1 MITKMFTSKQA
12 LEHLSY
18 AITCGFCFEKFIY
31 GKGVYGN
38 RVSLIRDKSPL
49 NLYNT
54 NTSFKT
60 SSFHAVEGIKA
71 LELPQTILVIRKK
84 LEEFF
89 TSKENFLE
97 FLDGYKAEFV
107 TEEDKQHLADNWFNS
122 VSKKLLVSSLT
133 DFQRLNNFL
142 IANIVLQLPMGAQ
155 LKIAKFRK
163 EQIIAL
169 VTQQIIPEDFG
180 KAQLSLMPT
189 SQEKL
194 VALKQKL
201 LKQKMG
207 SK

>member
-18 AITCGFCFEKFIY
+18 AITCGFGFEKFIY

-54 NTSFKT
+54 NNSFKT

-71 LELPQTILVIRKK
+71 LELPNTILVIRKK
-84 LEEFF
+84 LEEFY

-97 FLDGYKAEFV
+97 FLEGYKTEFV
-107 TEEDKQHLADNWFNS
+107 TEEDKQRLADNWFND
-122 VSKKLLVSSLT
+122 VSKKLLVSNLT
-133 DFQRLNNFL
+133 DFSRLNNFL
-142 IANIVLQLPMGAQ
+142 IANIILQLPMSAQ
-155 LKIAKFRK
+155 LKIAEFRK

-180 KAQLSLMPT
+180 KAQLSLMPF

-201 LKQKMG
+201 LKQKMA